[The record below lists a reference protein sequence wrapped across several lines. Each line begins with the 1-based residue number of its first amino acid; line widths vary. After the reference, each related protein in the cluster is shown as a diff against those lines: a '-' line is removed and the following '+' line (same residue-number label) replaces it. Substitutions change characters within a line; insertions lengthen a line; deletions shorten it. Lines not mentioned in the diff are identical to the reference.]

1 MPMQAPEGQLAANQ
15 IQTQPEDGGRSLDH
29 LSESDMAY
37 IKQLRNENAT
47 RRQEH
52 QSLQEKMQGYD
63 ERFQAQNEQ
72 LQQYQDSMKQM
83 LGIEEELSP
92 QDAALHYQEN
102 YEAQEFQN
110 SILTAAYQNGIPPE
124 NLDYFEFC
132 IQKELATGNDLT
144 EESFGQ
150 IVQNVKGMGQSQQ
163 QSIGGF
169 NQQPSSAQ
177 GTPAAQIQVTPE
189 QFKKM
194 SNADLSEMRSQNPAQ
209 YKKLLQQS
217 IKHNA
222 LF

>member
-1 MPMQAPEGQLAANQ
+1 MPMQAPEGQLASNQ
-15 IQTQPEDGGRSLDH
+15 IQTQAEETSRSLDH

-47 RRQEH
+47 RRQEY
-52 QSLQEKMQGYD
+52 QSLQEQMQGYD
-63 ERFQAQNEQ
+63 ERFNAQNEQ
-72 LQQYQDSMKQM
+72 LMQYQDSMKQM

-92 QDAALHYQEN
+92 QDAAMHYQEN
-102 YEAQEFQN
+102 YEQQEFQN
-110 SILTAAYQNGIPPE
+110 TILSAAYQNGIPPE
-124 NLDYFEFC
+124 SLDYFEFC
-132 IQKELATGNDLT
+132 VQKELATGNDLT
-144 EESFGQ
+144 EETFGQ
-150 IVQNVKGMGQSQQ
+150 ILQNVKGMGQGQQ

-194 SNADLSEMRSQNPAQ
+194 SNSDLSEMRTQNPTQ
-209 YKKLLQQS
+209 YKKLLQAS